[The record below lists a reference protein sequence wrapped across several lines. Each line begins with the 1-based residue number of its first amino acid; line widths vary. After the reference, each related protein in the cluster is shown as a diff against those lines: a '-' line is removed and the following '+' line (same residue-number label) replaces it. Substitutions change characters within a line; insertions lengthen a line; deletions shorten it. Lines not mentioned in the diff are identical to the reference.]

1 MHGDLVVVDDV
12 PGEFAE
18 RVIEAFHG
26 RPNDA
31 FSLAVSGGPT
41 ARDCYQRLAE
51 DAGTQIDWWK
61 VDVYW
66 GDERCVP
73 PDDERSNL
81 RLARESLAERV
92 DRPPTLHAPRTELEP
107 ERAAA
112 GYDAELA
119 GVQLELVLLGLGP
132 DGHTAS
138 LFPKAPALDERE
150 RRAVVAE
157 AGLAP
162 WVQRVTMTIPVL
174 EAAPLVLF
182 LVTGEEKADA
192 ARRAFVDPPDPATPA
207 SLVRSRTG
215 RTVALL
221 DEPAAATLV

>member
-1 MHGDLVVVDDV
+1 MTATPVELRVSDD
-12 PGEFAE
+12 PA
-18 RVIEAFHG
+18 R
-26 RPNDA
+26 DA
-31 FSLAVSGGPT
+31 ADELIRIARTGGHAALSGGSTPRR
-41 ARDCYQRLAE
+41 AYELAAQAE
-51 DAGTQIDWWK
+51 PDWSRAHLWL
-61 VDVYW
+61 

-221 DEPAAATLV
+221 DEPAAASLV